1 MAKYVIVEESWEY
14 NDEYYYQPECG
25 GYNIKSKLYSEE
37 NLDEAKAE
45 VDRLNE
51 ESKKNEWFRQESW
64 YDGDED
70 ENGDENGTYIQPY
83 KIVKIEE

>member
-14 NDEYYYQPECG
+14 NDEYYYQSDSEA
-25 GYNIKSKLYSEE
+25 YHIKSKLYSEE
-37 NLDEAKAE
+37 TLPEAQAE

-51 ESKKNEWFRQESW
+51 EAKENKWFRSEGW
-64 YDGDED
+64 TDDDGDK
-70 ENGDENGTYIQPY
+70 NGSFIKPF

>member
-14 NDEYYYQPECG
+14 NDEYYQHEG
-25 GYNIKSKLYSEE
+25 EGYNIKSKLYSEE
-37 NLDEAKAE
+37 NLPEAKAE

-51 ESKKNEWFRQESW
+51 EAKEDKWFRTEGW
-64 YDGDED
+64 DED
-70 ENGDENGTYIQPY
+70 EDNGDENGSFIQPF

>member
-14 NDEYYYQPECG
+14 DDNWYFQGD

-45 VDRLNE
+45 IARLNE
-51 ESKKNEWFRQESW
+51 ESKNNKYFRQEMW
-64 YDGDED
+64 DDVEGDKM
-70 ENGDENGTYIQPY
+70 GGYIQPY

>member
-1 MAKYVIVEESWEY
+1 MAKYIIVEESWEY
-14 NDEYYYQPECG
+14 NDEWYYQSETG

-37 NLDEAKAE
+37 NLNEAQAE

-51 ESKKNEWFRQESW
+51 ESKNKKWFRQEPFEDDMDN
-64 YDGDED
+64 DGD
-70 ENGDENGTYIQPY
+70 ENGDFILPY

>member
-14 NDEYYYQPECG
+14 NDEWYYQSQTG
-25 GYNIKSKLYSEE
+25 GYNIKSKLYTEE
-37 NLDEAKAE
+37 NLNEAQAE

-51 ESKKNEWFRQESW
+51 ETKNQNWFRQEPFDD
-64 YDGDED
+64 YEPNDHDEHGDF
-70 ENGDENGTYIQPY
+70 IFPF

>member
-14 NDEYYYQPECG
+14 NDEWHYQPESE
-25 GYNIKSKLYSEE
+25 GYNIKSKLYTEE
-37 NLDEAKAE
+37 TLNEAQTE

-51 ESKKNEWFRQESW
+51 EVIQSNWFRKEPTGLFDD
-64 YDGDED
+64 DGDEL
-70 ENGDENGTYIQPY
+70 GDYIRPY

>member
-14 NDEYYYQPECG
+14 DDNWYFQPESE

-37 NLDEAKAE
+37 NLDEANAE
-45 VDRLNE
+45 VNRLNE
-51 ESKKNEWFRQESW
+51 ECKQKGWFRCESW
-64 YDGDED
+64 
-70 ENGDENGTYIQPY
+70 NGDIEGDDMGGYIQPY

>member
-14 NDEYYYQPECG
+14 DDNWYFETD
-25 GYNIKSKLYSEE
+25 GYTIKSKLYSEE
-37 NLDEAKAE
+37 TLHEANAE

-51 ESKKNEWFRQESW
+51 EARNRDWFRTESW
-64 YDGDED
+64 GEDIDGDEM
-70 ENGDENGTYIQPY
+70 GGYIQPY

>member
-14 NDEYYYQPECG
+14 NDEWYYHND

-37 NLDEAKAE
+37 NLNEAQAE

-51 ESKKNEWFRQESW
+51 ESKNRKWFRQEPFEDDMDN
-64 YDGDED
+64 DGD
-70 ENGDENGTYIQPY
+70 ENGDFILPY

>member
-14 NDEYYYQPECG
+14 NDEYHHQPESG
-25 GYNIKSKLYSEE
+25 GYNIKSKLYTEE
-37 NLDEAKAE
+37 TLNEAQAE

-51 ESKKNEWFRQESW
+51 EVIKGNWFRKEPDGW
-64 YDGDED
+64 DDNDGDEL
-70 ENGDENGTYIQPY
+70 GDYIRPY